1 MAFMRRDVNL
11 GLLLLIVVAILL
23 FAGFSVY
30 YQTTFKD
37 ISLEYKTKLEQLQQV
52 SGQLAEKRE
61 ELNETYALRVKAEQD
76 REVLDERYKDVSDEN
91 GQLHTQVSLLQAE
104 VSSAKS
110 ELASKTSEFDATKNL
125 LASTQSELSSTKTQR
140 DKYKSDLNDVCA
152 DYTPLNGGVEH
163 EEC

>member
-11 GLLLLIVVAILL
+11 ALLLLIIVAILL

-37 ISLEYKTKLEQLQQV
+37 ISLEYKTKLEQLQQI

-76 REVLDERYKDVSDEN
+76 REVLDVRYRDVTDEN
-91 GQLHTQVSLLQAE
+91 SRLTTQVSLLQTE
-104 VSSAKS
+104 VSNAKS
-110 ELASKTSEFDATKNL
+110 ELSAKTSELDATKNL
-125 LASTQSELSSTKTQR
+125 LATTQSKLSNAESQR
-140 DKYKSDLNDVCA
+140 DKYKADLNDVCDALA
-152 DYTPLNGGVEH
+152 DAGGSH
-163 EEC
+163 EECD

>member
-76 REVLDERYKDVSDEN
+76 REVLDERYKDVTDEN
-91 GQLHTQVSLLQAE
+91 SQLSTQVALMQAE

-110 ELASKTSEFDATKNL
+110 ELASKTSELDATKNL

-140 DKYKSDLNDVCA
+140 DKYKSDLTEVCD
-152 DYTPLNGGVEH
+152 DYTSLNGGVEH